1 MSDPARDDMA
11 DYALNL
17 SGEQLLAISTAVSGK
32 IMDLDLLALAVV
44 GGRETSRIRIKYLA
58 EQREMLKSIERLIE
72 EARRIK

>member
-1 MSDPARDDMA
+1 MSDHARDDMA

-32 IMDLDLLALAVV
+32 IMDLDRKQ
-44 GGRETSRIRIKYLA
+44 GRETSGIRMIKYLA